1 MRGKILSSEY
11 RVPDKL
17 GPLRT
22 LTLLFQH
29 ATCVKKTAHEYFVL
43 GSQRYVLI
51 AFKYFFFTSNVLLN
65 LSIQFLAMREK
76 ILSLDHY
83 VT

>member
-51 AFKYFFFTSNVLLN
+51 AFKYFFFYFERL
-65 LSIQFLAMREK
+65 IE
-76 ILSLDHY
+76 SLDS
-83 VT
+83 VFGNA